1 MNHTTKSISYKF
13 EYHGAHVNSNK
24 SPLQCNLVKLAIV
37 YACNVPCTKNGGI
50 IMYNE
55 LHIMYVLL
63 NIHIHTTLEW
73 YYKNEQVSCII
84 IFQVLHIIQQNWWAQ
99 TLLYVYYASYMSY
112 TLLKCSTLIS
122 TMCTSTRTV
131 ESWDRVC

>member
-13 EYHGAHVNSNK
+13 EYHEVHVNSNK
-24 SPLQCNLVKLAIV
+24 SLLQCSLVKQAIV
-37 YACNVPCTKNGGI
+37 DACNVPCTKNGGI

-63 NIHIHTTLEW
+63 NIPIQTILEW

-84 IFQVLHIIQQNWWAQ
+84 IFQVLCIIQQIDGHKH
-99 TLLYVYYASYMSY
+99 Y
-112 TLLKCSTLIS
+112 C
-122 TMCTSTRTV
+122 MCTMQATCPIHS
-131 ESWDRVC
+131 